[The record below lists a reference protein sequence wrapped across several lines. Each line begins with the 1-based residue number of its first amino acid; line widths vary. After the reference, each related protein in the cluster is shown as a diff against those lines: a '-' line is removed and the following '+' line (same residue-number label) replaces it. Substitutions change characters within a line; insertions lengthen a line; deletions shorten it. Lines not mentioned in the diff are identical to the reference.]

1 MKINLNNIIIEYS
14 KDLNYINDII
24 NYIEL
29 NEKEILSF
37 FRISKLSKK
46 YTLKI
51 LNYDEFKNILLINME
66 KLNHMLGEIL
76 IQKVIL

>member
-51 LNYDEFKNILLINME
+51 LNYDELKNILLINME
-66 KLNHMLGEIL
+66 KLNHMLEVIL
-76 IQKVIL
+76 IIKVIL